1 MGTNPQGRDHDHQSR
16 MDFLRANTRLL
27 PSKLVPEIRLHLAE
41 QSLPIWEKTEKV
53 LGERNLPPPYWAFAW
68 VGGQALARYILDNP
82 ELVAGKRVVDLG
94 SGSGIVAIAANV
106 AGAKHV
112 LAADIDPFASAAALI
127 NATANSVQ
135 LDVTSDDILGGPP
148 GNSDILLVGDLFYE
162 RGLSERVI
170 AFMEQTAAADAA
182 VLVGDPRRSYFPS
195 ERFTSLAQYD
205 VPTTRELEDQEIKR
219 ATVWRW
225 KA

>member
-16 MDFLRANTRLL
+16 LDFLRANTRLL
-27 PSKLVPEIRLHLAE
+27 SSKLVPEIRLYLAE
-41 QSLPIWEKTEKV
+41 RSLPIWEKTEQV

-68 VGGQALARYILDNP
+68 VGGQALARYVLDNP
-82 ELVAGKRVVDLG
+82 VLVAGKRILDLG
-94 SGSGIVAIAANV
+94 SGSGVVAIAAKC

-127 NATANSVQ
+127 NATANNVQ
-135 LDVTSDDILGGPP
+135 LDVTDDDILGGPP
-148 GNSDILLVGDLFYE
+148 GDTDVLLVGDLFYE
-162 RGLSERVI
+162 RELSKRVI
-170 AFMEQTAAADAA
+170 AFIEQLAAADAA
-182 VLVGDPRRSYFPS
+182 VLVGDPRRNYFPA

-219 ATVWRW
+219 AAVWRW

>member
-1 MGTNPQGRDHDHQSR
+1 MCTNPQGRDDDHQSR

-27 PSKLVPEIRLHLAE
+27 SSKLVPEIRLYLAE
-41 QSLPIWEKTEKV
+41 QSLPIWEKTEEV

-82 ELVAGKRVVDLG
+82 ELVAGRRVVDLG
-94 SGSGIVAIAANV
+94 SGSGIVAIAAKC

-127 NATANSVQ
+127 NATANNVQ
-135 LDVTSDDILGGPP
+135 LDVTDDDILGDPTR
-148 GNSDILLVGDLFYE
+148 DTDVLLVGDLFYE
-162 RGLSERVI
+162 RELSKRVI
-170 AFMEQTAAADAA
+170 AFMEQTAAAEAA
-182 VLVGDPRRSYFPS
+182 VLVGDPRRNYFPA

-205 VPTTRELEDQEIKR
+205 VPTTRELEDEEIKR

>member
-1 MGTNPQGRDHDHQSR
+1 MGTNSQGRDHDHQSR

-27 PSKLVPEIRLHLAE
+27 SSKLVPEIRLYLAE
-41 QSLPIWEKTEKV
+41 QSLPIWEKTEEV
-53 LGERNLPPPYWAFAW
+53 LGDRNLPPPYWAFAW

-82 ELVAGKRVVDLG
+82 ELVAGRRIVDLG
-94 SGSGIVAIAANV
+94 SGSGIVAIAAKC

-127 NATANSVQ
+127 NATANNVH
-135 LDVTSDDILGGPP
+135 LDVTDDDILGGPP
-148 GNSDILLVGDLFYE
+148 GDTDVLLVGDLFYE
-162 RGLSERVI
+162 RGLSKRVI
-170 AFMEQTAAADAA
+170 AFMEQMAAADAA
-182 VLVGDPRRSYFPS
+182 VLVGDPRRKYFPA

-205 VPTTRELEDQEIKR
+205 VPTTRELEDQEIKS